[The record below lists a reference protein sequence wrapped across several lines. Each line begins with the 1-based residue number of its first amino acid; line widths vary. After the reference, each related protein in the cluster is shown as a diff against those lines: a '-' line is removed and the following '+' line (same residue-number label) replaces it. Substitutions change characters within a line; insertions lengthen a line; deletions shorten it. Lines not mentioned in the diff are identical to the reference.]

1 MWCALFD
8 YVIPL
13 SGSDGADAGRE
24 TRLVIVVVAY
34 ACVERARCFW
44 KWCVEYVVSV
54 ICFMKLIFFSV
65 PQSSDE
71 LDCVNVLL
79 CALRGHVYV

>member
-8 YVIPL
+8 YVIRL
-13 SGSDGADAGRE
+13 SGSDGADADRD

-44 KWCVEYVVSV
+44 
-54 ICFMKLIFFSV
+54 
-65 PQSSDE
+65 
-71 LDCVNVLL
+71 
-79 CALRGHVYV
+79 

>member
-8 YVIPL
+8 YVIRL
-13 SGSDGADAGRE
+13 SGSNGTDADRD
-24 TRLVIVVVAY
+24 TRLDIVVVAY

-54 ICFMKLIFFSV
+54 ICFKKLIFFGV

-71 LDCVNVLL
+71 LD
-79 CALRGHVYV
+79 